1 MKCPNI
7 TPGKWIKSEKDR
19 HGLWIETNED
29 EPEEICM
36 VSAATVSY
44 PEFRANIKAIAAVP
58 ELLAALETA
67 LSVIEADVLACERN
81 PYPCAA
87 TQEAAIARK
96 RARLTKAKDAL
107 TKAGYEFP

>member
-1 MKCPNI
+1 MKRPNI

-67 LSVIEADVLACERN
+67 LSVIEDL
-81 PYPCAA
+81 PYPANYPA
-87 TQEAAIARK
+87 EAL
-96 RARLTKAKDAL
+96 RAAL

>member
-1 MKCPNI
+1 MKRPNI

-58 ELLAALETA
+58 ELLAALEA
-67 LSVIEADVLACERN
+67 LVRESGRSMDDLDSDVSSHRPLI
-81 PYPCAA
+81 AA
-87 TQEAAIARK
+87 YE
-96 RARLTKAKDAL
+96 AL

>member
-1 MKCPNI
+1 MKRPNI
-7 TPGKWIKSEKDR
+7 TPGKWTKSEKDR

-58 ELLAALETA
+58 ELLAALET
-67 LSVIEADVLACERN
+67 LAHGLNHDEN
-81 PYPCAA
+81 SNDY
-87 TQEAAIARK
+87 QII
-96 RARLTKAKDAL
+96 KDAL